1 VEVTNV
7 KEESDPTYHHLLSN
21 HVFVNTIIL
30 CIPDR
35 EANPCLASL
44 INNSDREFHQP
55 SSSIRYLVKM
65 IIKVILFD
73 LGRTILY
80 PLNPWPEILN
90 RADSA
95 LVDTLMAAGISGG
108 LAYTPG
114 EFQARL
120 NEYYDQRNIDYVE
133 LTAQYILKDFL
144 KTKGYDNVPDKII
157 RKALD
162 AMYFVTQLNWTVED
176 DALSS
181 LTELSQSGYRL
192 GLISNAADDLDVQ
205 QLIDRW
211 NLRDHFEFIITSAK
225 AGWRKPHP
233 IIFEKAIEF
242 FEVDPSQI
250 VMVGDTLSAD
260 IAGAAKL
267 GIYSIWITRRA
278 QMPPDGE
285 LVIQPQAI
293 ISSLR
298 ELPSLLKEIQGDT
311 L

>member
-1 VEVTNV
+1 M
-7 KEESDPTYHHLLSN
+7 S
-21 HVFVNTIIL
+21 
-30 CIPDR
+30 
-35 EANPCLASL
+35 
-44 INNSDREFHQP
+44 
-55 SSSIRYLVKM
+55 
-65 IIKVILFD
+65 IKVILFD

-80 PLNPWPEILN
+80 PVNPWPEILN

-95 LVDTLMAAGISGG
+95 LVETLIAAGISGRIPF
-108 LAYTPG
+108 TPG

-120 NEYYDQRNIDYVE
+120 NEYYDQRNIDLVE

-144 KTKGYDNVPDKII
+144 KTKGYENVPEHII

-162 AMYFVTQLNWTVED
+162 AMYFVTQSNWTIED

-181 LTELSQSGYRL
+181 LTELSLSGYRM

-205 QLIDRW
+205 QLIDHW
-211 NLRDHFEFIITSAK
+211 NLRNHFEFIITSAM

-233 IIFEKAIEF
+233 LIFEKAMEF
-242 FEVDPSQI
+242 FAVKPSQ
-250 VMVGDTLSAD
+250 VAMVGDTLSAD

-267 GIYSIWITRRA
+267 GIYSIWITRRT

-293 ISSLR
+293 ISSLK
-298 ELPSLLKEIQGDT
+298 ELPSLLKEIQGDI

>member
-1 VEVTNV
+1 MVEMT
-7 KEESDPTYHHLLSN
+7 
-21 HVFVNTIIL
+21 F
-30 CIPDR
+30 
-35 EANPCLASL
+35 
-44 INNSDREFHQP
+44 
-55 SSSIRYLVKM
+55 
-65 IIKVILFD
+65 KVILFD

-80 PLNPWPEILN
+80 PMNPWPEILN
-90 RADSA
+90 RADTA
-95 LVDTLMAAGISGG
+95 LVDTLIAAGISGG
-108 LAYTPG
+108 LTFTPG

-120 NEYYDQRNIDYVE
+120 NEYYDRRNIDHVE
-133 LTAQYILKDFL
+133 LTALYILRDFL
-144 KTKGYDNVPDKII
+144 KTKGYDNVPDNII

-162 AMYFVTQLNWTVED
+162 AMYLVTQSNWTIED

-211 NLRDHFEFIITSAK
+211 NLRVHFEFIITSAK

-233 IIFEKAIEF
+233 YIFEKAIEF
-242 FEVDPSQI
+242 FIVDPSQV

-285 LVIQPQAI
+285 LVYQPQAI
-293 ISSLR
+293 ISSLK
-298 ELPSLLKEIQGDT
+298 ELPSLLMEIQGDT
-311 L
+311 H